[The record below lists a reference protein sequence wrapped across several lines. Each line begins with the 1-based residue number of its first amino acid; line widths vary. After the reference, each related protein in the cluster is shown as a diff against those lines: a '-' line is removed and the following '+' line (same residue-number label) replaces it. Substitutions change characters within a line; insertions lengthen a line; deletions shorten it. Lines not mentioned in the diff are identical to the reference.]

1 MKLSKRNL
9 MIFSVYMFFIMAYIE
24 DTIKYGQ
31 FITFLALVLMVIS
44 SSRKRELS
52 FTIVKSKFL
61 LFLATFTVFCALSM
75 LWAQNPSRSFI
86 VVRRMI
92 IILIEISIAYS
103 CLYNKIS
110 TNEFLKVFMYGGY
123 LIILYSTM
131 RYGLSSIITALSEST
146 RMTNEYIN
154 ANTLGMCA
162 AYSIVINIYF
172 IIYEKLS
179 IHDLFMI
186 PSLVI
191 IAVSGSRKSILIVI
205 LGFLM
210 IIIMKNIHNKKFI
223 YGILRTAIGIVVV
236 ICLVMFLSRLP
247 IFALLND
254 RMSGIWSVI
263 NGTAQ
268 KGTAG
273 YIRMIYNQIGWDVFK
288 NHPFLG
294 IGIYNSNRYVSQY
307 AGHVHFHNNFIELL
321 ACGGI
326 VGFFAHYI
334 MYIDLFGEFWKAR
347 NHRTKEYD
355 ICVILLL
362 IRFLMGYGHIQYNQ
376 ISNYIYLLA
385 FSLLIVDINKQRS
398 ISDNSLY
405 GGNN

>member
-1 MKLSKRNL
+1 
-9 MIFSVYMFFIMAYIE
+9 MAYIE

-210 IIIMKNIHNKKFI
+210 IIIMKNIFKKSYFFFI
-223 YGILRTAIGIVVV
+223 Y
-236 ICLVMFLSRLP
+236 F
-247 IFALLND
+247 
-254 RMSGIWSVI
+254 
-263 NGTAQ
+263 
-268 KGTAG
+268 
-273 YIRMIYNQIGWDVFK
+273 
-288 NHPFLG
+288 
-294 IGIYNSNRYVSQY
+294 
-307 AGHVHFHNNFIELL
+307 
-321 ACGGI
+321 
-326 VGFFAHYI
+326 
-334 MYIDLFGEFWKAR
+334 
-347 NHRTKEYD
+347 
-355 ICVILLL
+355 
-362 IRFLMGYGHIQYNQ
+362 
-376 ISNYIYLLA
+376 
-385 FSLLIVDINKQRS
+385 
-398 ISDNSLY
+398 
-405 GGNN
+405 